1 LLSIPGPT
9 VPYDVYDTP
18 LQERKQRILHDSSI
32 LAEGVGGDII
42 APDSLVQEVIN
53 LVEAPMPIIGR
64 YDVSFLALPKDVLI
78 TVMQKHQKY
87 FPVTSK
93 TMGNLLPCFITVA
106 NGAIKEEVVRK
117 GNEAVLRARYEDAKF
132 FYKMDTQKKL
142 SEFRDQLSSILFHER
157 LGTMLDK
164 MKRVENTV
172 AEVAL
177 LLGINEKMI
186 PAIKDAAALAMSDL
200 ATNIVTEFTSL
211 AGIMARHYALRD
223 GLSEQVS
230 DFVLW

>member
-78 TVMQKHQKY
+78 TVYAQ
-87 FPVTSK
+87 
-93 TMGNLLPCFITVA
+93 LLIGDV
-106 NGAIKEEVVRK
+106 
-117 GNEAVLRARYEDAKF
+117 
-132 FYKMDTQKKL
+132 
-142 SEFRDQLSSILFHER
+142 
-157 LGTMLDK
+157 
-164 MKRVENTV
+164 
-172 AEVAL
+172 
-177 LLGINEKMI
+177 
-186 PAIKDAAALAMSDL
+186 
-200 ATNIVTEFTSL
+200 
-211 AGIMARHYALRD
+211 
-223 GLSEQVS
+223 
-230 DFVLW
+230 